1 MEYNNIIIF
10 YYWGFNKCEILML
23 YNYLIVLLG
32 LLKAQNKLVLQF
44 IIMFFFYCFILF
56 VGLLKV

>member
-10 YYWGFNKCEILML
+10 YYWGFYKCEILML

-44 IIMFFFYCFILF
+44 IIMFFFIIIVLF
-56 VGLLKV
+56 YF